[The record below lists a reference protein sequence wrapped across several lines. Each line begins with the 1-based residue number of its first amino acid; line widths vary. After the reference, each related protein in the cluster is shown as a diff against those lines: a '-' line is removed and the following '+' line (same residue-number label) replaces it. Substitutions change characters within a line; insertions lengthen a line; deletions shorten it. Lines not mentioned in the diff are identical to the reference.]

1 MGCYYYRKIR
11 IYTELL
17 LQFVKITIKTNRELY
32 YIGLINIINWF
43 SVNWA
48 LYCSSS
54 RTQSDPRPCSISL
67 CQGNVVVQNFREM
80 KFKEITKKVDDSVE
94 ETLTYMTF
102 PDENWINIR
111 INNAIKQ
118 LNREI
123 RRRTRVVGAI
133 SDVNSVLFL
142 VFERLQ
148 YIESSLWGDENLFEH
163 EASRVNGSER
173 EVKRLR
179 CLKTEK
185 FEMRVISFTQPAAI
199 LPFFGWKCLLLRCF
213 RFIQ

>member
-1 MGCYYYRKIR
+1 
-11 IYTELL
+11 
-17 LQFVKITIKTNRELY
+17 
-32 YIGLINIINWF
+32 
-43 SVNWA
+43 
-48 LYCSSS
+48 
-54 RTQSDPRPCSISL
+54 
-67 CQGNVVVQNFREM
+67 M